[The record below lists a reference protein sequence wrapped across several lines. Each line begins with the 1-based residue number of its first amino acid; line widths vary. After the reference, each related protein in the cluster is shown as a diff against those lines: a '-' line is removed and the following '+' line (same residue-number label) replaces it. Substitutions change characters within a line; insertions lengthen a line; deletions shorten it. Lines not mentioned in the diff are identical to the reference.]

1 MVAIGYCRRS
11 RESGARTV
19 SLEEQAAQIR
29 RYAEAQ
35 GWTLA
40 ELVTDDGV
48 SGGKRQR
55 LTRLEAVV
63 RAHRASVVIAYHLDR
78 VARDVA
84 ALLDTLRVYSRR
96 GVELHVVGRG
106 RVEADSASGFLVTG
120 VEGLMAE
127 HYRRLIGEK
136 TRDALAH
143 LRARGRAWTRIVP
156 YGFQKTQDGR
166 LVHHQGEQTVLALI
180 ASLRRSGASWRA
192 LCAELT
198 ARGITQRN
206 GQPWSVALLHRIA
219 TRQPVELLVDTEAA

>member
-1 MVAIGYCRRS
+1 MVVIGYARRS
-11 RESGARTV
+11 RESGAKTV
-19 SLEEQAAQIR
+19 SLDEQAGQIR

-48 SGGKRQR
+48 SGGKRAR
-55 LTRLEAVV
+55 LTRLEDVV
-63 RAHRASVVIAYHLDR
+63 RANRARVVLVYHLDR
-78 VARDVA
+78 YARDVA
-84 ALLDTLRVYSRR
+84 ALLDGLRAYSRR

-136 TRDALAH
+136 TRDTLAH
-143 LRARGRAWTRIVP
+143 LRARGRVYSRIAP
-156 YGFQKTQDGR
+156 FGYEAQNGR
-166 LVHHQGEQTVLALI
+166 LVEHQGEQATLALI
-180 ASLRRSGASWRA
+180 ARLRRAGASWRA
-192 LCAELT
+192 LCADLT

-206 GQPWSVALLHRIA
+206 GQPWSVGLLHRIA
-219 TRQPVELLVDTEAA
+219 SRPPVELQVDTEAA